1 MKKSDTIALHKEA
14 FLEGKDEIDRRR
26 FEEKSLDKQYGSIM
40 AWKRRQNLAKAPN
53 DKSAA
58 TIINSL
64 KAAWKM
70 IPELQELPQKEAE
83 KMLSL
88 AESIASD
95 VKNFDLIK
103 KSQLLDKLK
112 SQRESLDREIEMLE
126 ASVNQNNP
134 SYD

>member
-1 MKKSDTIALHKEA
+1 MKKSDTIALYKEA
-14 FLEGKDEIDRRR
+14 VLEGKDEIDRRR
-26 FEEKSLDKQYGSIM
+26 FEEKPLDKQYGSIM

>member
-1 MKKSDTIALHKEA
+1 
-14 FLEGKDEIDRRR
+14 
-26 FEEKSLDKQYGSIM
+26 
-40 AWKRRQNLAKAPN
+40 
-53 DKSAA
+53 
-58 TIINSL
+58 
-64 KAAWKM
+64 
-70 IPELQELPQKEAE
+70 
-83 KMLSL
+83 MLSL